1 MELQGFLMPS
11 IWIKFLIHSL
21 GLFFFGYFSSK
32 YAAIIAKRSRISEGF
47 MGVFFLAVATSAP
60 EIITSGVAVKGG
72 FFDLAIGDICGSLLV
87 NLFILI
93 ALDLFVR
100 RSFFRKEFLSGNL
113 FLVFLLQFILLA
125 AIFMRNSFNFKMGFL
140 NFGFENFL
148 IIFLY
153 FLFLKRENLPAHKYT
168 ALIDKKNIKPAKQV
182 FNWTVFILSL
192 TAIAFFG
199 RLIISDAKVIVE
211 KSSLNYV
218 FFGTLFLGFVTSL
231 PEAVVAI
238 SAVFNKSYAMA
249 VGNILGSNA
258 LDIAIVPILDVI
270 TRNAPVLS
278 MVSPSHIVSICFLE
292 FVVVLLFVLV
302 RVKRKVKLYEL
313 LLLLLLAV
321 PLLIIF

>member
-1 MELQGFLMPS
+1 MLS
-11 IWIKFLIHSL
+11 IWSKFLIHSL
-21 GLFFFGYFSSK
+21 GLFFFGYFSSR
-32 YAAIIAKRSRISEGF
+32 YAVIIAKRSRISEGF
-47 MGVFFLAVATSAP
+47 MGVFFLAIATSAP
-60 EIITSGVAVKGG
+60 EIITSGVAVGG
-72 FFDLAIGDICGSLLV
+72 RFFDLAIGDICGSLLV

-93 ALDLFVR
+93 ALNLFIR
-100 RSFFRKEFLSGNL
+100 KSFLKKEFLSGNL

-125 AIFMRNSFNFKMGFL
+125 AIFMRSSFNFKMGFL

-153 FLFLKRENLPAHKYT
+153 FLFLKRENSLAQKHNASISRRRVKSVR
-168 ALIDKKNIKPAKQV
+168 QV
-182 FNWTVFILSL
+182 SLWAAFIFSL
-192 TAIAFFG
+192 AAIAFFG
-199 RLIISDAKVIVE
+199 RLIVSDAKVIVE
-211 KSSLNYV
+211 RSSLNYV

-231 PEAVVAI
+231 PELVVTI

-258 LDIAIVPILDVI
+258 LDVAIVPILDII

-278 MVSPSHIVSICFLE
+278 MVSASQIVSICFLE
-292 FVVVLLFVLV
+292 LVVVLLFGLV
-302 RVKRKVKLYEL
+302 RVKRRVRLYEL